1 MDKDILKPL
10 VDQTLELASHPSM
23 EQRKELWAN
32 HQTLGKT
39 DKIPVCVWYEFIPEP
54 QWKLILGHDSLHCS
68 SQAARNMHDEH
79 ILPAFPEAITI
90 VAMLPILAVYPMI
103 QRYFTSGIMIGSI
116 KARKE
121 QKHKWRK

>member
-1 MDKDILKPL
+1 
-10 VDQTLELASHPSM
+10 
-23 EQRKELWAN
+23 
-32 HQTLGKT
+32 
-39 DKIPVCVWYEFIPEP
+39 
-54 QWKLILGHDSLHCS
+54 
-68 SQAARNMHDEH
+68 MHDEH